1 MRWDKSDHARAFTML
16 DQVDLPVRTYVKE
29 LLDEYHGEHRPQR
42 YYDILLGYW
51 LQWLAH
57 ATIVAL
63 DLPREADEENRQNIS
78 LTCFRTEGEFSE
90 RVSNDER
97 FHALL
102 RTLLENSENRPVDFD
117 HPTIVFKYV
126 SPSAGGM
133 VRRLVKRCLAKVGA
147 DDAILVCLPYA
158 KCSKLDWITFVF
170 QARKVMRWDD
180 LDGPIPS
187 FAVNIDS
194 DWRLAKYRSTYVDPG
209 SLLSAIKRLVP
220 LLIPVAYLEAF
231 GELRRTVMR
240 SRIGKPQGFYSANA
254 LYGHLPFKLLAAEHQ
269 QTALIL
275 SHQHGGSFGMDLRH
289 APEEY
294 ERSVS
299 DFFYTWGWGGRGRGT
314 RDLSPPSFKK
324 IKRSGRWKLM
334 LCLADFPK
342 TNYRIQF
349 FPAGDGANKTIEDTL
364 NFARGLSVNEGEAIL
379 VRPHSSDY
387 GRGWIDQLRRLLP
400 TAQLDDFGKRA
411 IERFAASQIVFHNY
425 ISTGWLESIWLDVP
439 TLALYDP
446 QAYAFRNDALHH
458 VTLLE
463 RFGLL
468 HQSGVSAAQFYTSI
482 REDIDG
488 WWNQSDFRRARADFS
503 DQYIRVR
510 ADWKME
516 WTREFAW
523 LLKNREAIHLS
534 NASGLGQLQAAE
546 NNEKLVRR

>member
-1 MRWDKSDHARAFTML
+1 MYWDKTDHARAFAML
-16 DQVDLPVRTYVKE
+16 DQVDLPMRTYVKE

-57 ATIVAL
+57 ATIVAME
-63 DLPREADEENRQNIS
+63 LPSEVGEKTCQNIS
-78 LTCFRTEGEFSE
+78 LTCFATEGEFSE
-90 RVSNDER
+90 RVSNDEQ

-102 RTLLENSENRPVDFD
+102 RVLLENSGNRRLDFD
-117 HPTIVFKYV
+117 STTILFKYV

-133 VRRLVKRCLAKVGA
+133 ISRLVKRCLAKVGA

-158 KCSKLDWITFVF
+158 KCSKLDWMTFVF

-180 LDGPIPS
+180 LEDRIPS
-187 FAVNIDS
+187 FPVAIDS
-194 DWRLAKYRSTYVDPG
+194 NWRLAKYRSADSDPL

-231 GELRRTVMR
+231 GELRRAVMR
-240 SRIGKPQGFYSANA
+240 SRIGKPQGLYSANA

-299 DFFYTWGWGGRGRGT
+299 DIFYTWGWSGRGCGMRH
-314 RDLSPPSFKK
+314 LSPPSFKK
-324 IKRSGRWKLM
+324 IKRSRQWKLM

-342 TNYRIQF
+342 TSYRIQF
-349 FPAGDGANKTIEDTL
+349 FPAGDGANRTIADTL
-364 NFARGLSVNEGEAIL
+364 NFARGLSSNNGEAIL
-379 VRPHSSDY
+379 IRPHSNDY
-387 GRGWIDQLRRLLP
+387 GRGLINQLRRLLP
-400 TAQLDDFGKRA
+400 AAQLDDFGKRA

-446 QAYAFRNDALHH
+446 QVYAFRDDAVPH

-468 HQSGVSAAQFYTSI
+468 HRSGASAAQFYVSI
-482 REDIDG
+482 REDLDG
-488 WWNQSDFRRARADFS
+488 WWNQSDFRRARAEFS
-503 DQYIRVR
+503 AQYIGVR

-516 WTREFAW
+516 WMREFAW
-523 LLKNREAIHLS
+523 LLKNREAIQS
-534 NASGLGQLQAAE
+534 SSAPGQLQTADI
-546 NNEKLVRR
+546 NNEKLARR